1 MRPPETEGT
10 AGKEDPRES
19 PDVEIGAWAIADEVA
34 FHQVPEVRTTFGGGG
49 ESAVEG
55 SRENPPQGGEPG
67 TSRRPEWSPRPSTS
81 PPCRTRSRPWAP
93 TPLPAP
99 TVNWSPTCT

>member
-19 PDVEIGAWAIADEVA
+19 PDVEIGAWASAGEVA

-67 TSRRPEWSPRPSTS
+67 TSHRRVHAHYRAVSRVDPRQAPPDEEEST
-81 PPCRTRSRPWAP
+81 PDR
-93 TPLPAP
+93 
-99 TVNWSPTCT
+99 